1 MTSLRNRFLRKR
13 EEEKK
18 LKEKEKQFDENKKE
32 NDSKLK
38 YIEKEEIKEI
48 NKIIEIN
55 ENNDNSKEL
64 KEEIIE
70 EEKEE
75 NKIHGNKL
83 EEEKDEVK
91 ESIRKMN
98 RKKNYTH
105 KPKISMKN
113 TNIDEESQKDPQI
126 INDDNKDKN
135 MLYFLYGIDRNDY
148 FHIFDIINKKYEKI
162 EISKLKL
169 DEKASTFKKDY
180 QYEGTIL
187 FNTLQGIYILT
198 GEKIDTLYYYNSKNN
213 TISKICKFHS
223 GHDNGNIL
231 IDDKRGNI
239 FIFGGK
245 KEKSCE
251 YYNINDK
258 MIYKMPDLII
268 DRANAS
274 FIISNNKIF
283 GFFGYSYKNN
293 NYANSIEYIDY
304 NSKEKWYEIK
314 DIKILQ
320 NDITFDMESIATFYY
335 KNNEEEIIIYNGIK
349 GDNEDFITD
358 YYMIYNTKDNTLNK
372 VKSWEIK
379 QFKSIGKRWKNYIL
393 KKIDPQ
399 GFHFAKNTHFLNIN
413 NLEGYSNL
421 NILIDYKNNIHFV
434 EQDKEKIE
442 IYRGNI

>member
-1 MTSLRNRFLRKR
+1 
-13 EEEKK
+13 
-18 LKEKEKQFDENKKE
+18 
-32 NDSKLK
+32 
-38 YIEKEEIKEI
+38 
-48 NKIIEIN
+48 
-55 ENNDNSKEL
+55 
-64 KEEIIE
+64 
-70 EEKEE
+70 
-75 NKIHGNKL
+75 
-83 EEEKDEVK
+83 
-91 ESIRKMN
+91 
-98 RKKNYTH
+98 
-105 KPKISMKN
+105 
-113 TNIDEESQKDPQI
+113 
-126 INDDNKDKN
+126 
-135 MLYFLYGIDRNDY
+135 
-148 FHIFDIINKKYEKI
+148 
-162 EISKLKL
+162 
-169 DEKASTFKKDY
+169 
-180 QYEGTIL
+180 
-187 FNTLQGIYILT
+187 
-198 GEKIDTLYYYNSKNN
+198 
-213 TISKICKFHS
+213 
-223 GHDNGNIL
+223 
-231 IDDKRGNI
+231 
-239 FIFGGK
+239 
-245 KEKSCE
+245 
-251 YYNINDK
+251 
-258 MIYKMPDLII
+258 MPDLIK

-283 GFFGYSYKNN
+283 GFFGYSYENN

-358 YYMIYNTKDNTLNK
+358 YYMIYNTKDNTMNK